1 MVWAGAVGSHDG
13 VSGGGRPY
21 ASVSDARRAPQCS
34 VTPARLRA
42 YVLIVMRDI
51 VPPLT
56 GVFLCVLLP
65 VTHQFE
71 YWQLPLLAGLFGV
84 PLVAARDDPPE
95 AGP

>member
-1 MVWAGAVGSHDG
+1 M
-13 VSGGGRPY
+13 
-21 ASVSDARRAPQCS
+21 
-34 VTPARLRA
+34 
-42 YVLIVMRDI
+42 IVMRDI